1 MMVKHWKNVFDVGET
16 SITVNNMR
24 ESQRVKKRRDRD
36 EYAAATQR
44 NENEASI
51 SIDRQDI
58 TRQEMMGNVIPEKS
72 KCLHPKVQDNEASL
86 IMDNGRWLKHSN
98 SAYYPQTTPF
108 WYKMCRSSRH
118 YQAFVVA

>member
-1 MMVKHWKNVFDVGET
+1 MVKHWKNVFDVGET

-51 SIDRQDI
+51 SIDDRQDI
-58 TRQEMMGNVIPEKS
+58 TRQETMSNVIPEDS

-86 IMDNGRWLKHSN
+86 IMDDGLNIPISPITLRPLLTHVI
-98 SAYYPQTTPF
+98 AYRYPNVP
-108 WYKMCRSSRH
+108 
-118 YQAFVVA
+118 